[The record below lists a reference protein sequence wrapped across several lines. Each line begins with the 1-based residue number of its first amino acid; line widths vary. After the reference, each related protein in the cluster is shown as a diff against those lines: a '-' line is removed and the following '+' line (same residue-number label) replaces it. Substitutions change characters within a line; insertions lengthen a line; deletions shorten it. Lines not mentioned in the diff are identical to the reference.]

1 MNRKLFHH
9 LLEFGELHTPQSRQ
23 SSSENG
29 RLPPDEG
36 RVGYNNTSV
45 YPTEKERSMQQSGQ
59 RYGYLAFAAAILL
72 ITGASIPSSDDK
84 ELIIRLQ
91 GEVLVLQRQIRDL
104 QESFDKWQVKSET
117 SFNTLGNASETSTR
131 TLSSIDD
138 KLQRNQ
144 GSQANAVAGVN
155 AHLAKISEQIGAS
168 NRQVSQLGQNI
179 DSLKQSLQEFQ
190 RKLQE
195 QESRNNRPNTDD
207 PEIGFSQAYLKFK
220 EGDYDS
226 AINLFRAYLRTF
238 GQTEK
243 SDDAAFWIAESL
255 AAQGKLAEALA
266 EYDSLLTKYPNGD
279 RVASARLKKGLTL
292 LQMERRQEG
301 VEALKSVVSLH
312 PNTQESETAK
322 AELVRL
328 GEAKR

>member
-1 MNRKLFHH
+1 
-9 LLEFGELHTPQSRQ
+9 
-23 SSSENG
+23 
-29 RLPPDEG
+29 
-36 RVGYNNTSV
+36 
-45 YPTEKERSMQQSGQ
+45 MQQQPGQ
-59 RYGYLAFAAAILL
+59 RYRYLAFAVALL
-72 ITGASIPSSDDK
+72 LVAGASLPGSNDK

-117 SFNTLGNASETSTR
+117 SLNNLGSATETSTR
-131 TLSSIDD
+131 TLSSIED

-155 AHLAKISEQIGAS
+155 AHLAKMSEQIATN
-168 NRQVSQLGQNI
+168 NRQTSQLGQNI

-195 QESRNNRPNTDD
+195 QESRNVSQNTDD
-207 PEIGFSQAYLKFK
+207 PEIAFSQAYMKYR
-220 EGDYDS
+220 EGEYDS
-226 AINLFRAYLRTF
+226 AINLFRVYLRNF
-238 GQTEK
+238 AQSEK
-243 SDDAAFWIAESL
+243 SDDALFWIAESL

-266 EYDSLLTKYPNGD
+266 DYDGLLAKYPAGD
-279 RVASARLKKGLTL
+279 KVAITRLKRGLAL

-312 PNTQESETAK
+312 PNTQESEAAR
-322 AELVRL
+322 AELIRL
-328 GEAKR
+328 GEVRR

>member
-1 MNRKLFHH
+1 
-9 LLEFGELHTPQSRQ
+9 
-23 SSSENG
+23 
-29 RLPPDEG
+29 
-36 RVGYNNTSV
+36 
-45 YPTEKERSMQQSGQ
+45 MQQTGQ
-59 RYGYLAFAAAILL
+59 RYRYWAFAVALFLAA
-72 ITGASIPSSDDK
+72 GASLPGSNDK

-117 SFNTLGNASETSTR
+117 SLNNLGSASETSTR

-144 GSQANAVAGVN
+144 GSQTNAVAGVN
-155 AHLAKISEQIGAS
+155 AHLAKISEHIANN
-168 NRQVSQLGQNI
+168 NRQISQLGQNV

-195 QESRNNRPNTDD
+195 QESQNIRSNT
-207 PEIGFSQAYLKFK
+207 G
-220 EGDYDS
+220 
-226 AINLFRAYLRTF
+226 N
-238 GQTEK
+238 TEK
-243 SDDAAFWIAESL
+243 PDDALFLNAESL
-255 AAQGKLAEALA
+255 AAQGRLAEALA
-266 EYDSLLTKYPNGD
+266 EYDSILAKYPSGD
-279 RVASARLKKGLTL
+279 KAAIARLKKGLTL
-292 LQMERRQEG
+292 LQMERREEG

-328 GEAKR
+328 GEARR

>member
-1 MNRKLFHH
+1 
-9 LLEFGELHTPQSRQ
+9 
-23 SSSENG
+23 
-29 RLPPDEG
+29 
-36 RVGYNNTSV
+36 
-45 YPTEKERSMQQSGQ
+45 MQQQTGQ
-59 RYGYLAFAAAILL
+59 RYRYLAFAVALL
-72 ITGASIPSSDDK
+72 LVAGASLPSSNDK

-117 SFNTLGNASETSTR
+117 SFSNLGSASETSTR
-131 TLSSIDD
+131 TLSSIED

-155 AHLAKISEQIGAS
+155 AHLAKLSEQMATN
-168 NRQVSQLGQNI
+168 NRNTSQLGQNI

-195 QESRNNRPNTDD
+195 QESRNIRPNMDD
-207 PEIGFSQAYLKFK
+207 PEIAFSQAYLKYR

-226 AINLFRAYLRTF
+226 AINLFRVYLRTF
-238 GQTEK
+238 AQTEK
-243 SDDAAFWIAESL
+243 SDDAVLLIGESL
-255 AAQGKLAEALA
+255 AAQGRLAEALT
-266 EYDSLLTKYPNGD
+266 EYDSLLAKYPGGD
-279 RVASARLKKGLTL
+279 KVSAARLKKGLAL

-312 PNTQESETAK
+312 PNTQESEMAR
-322 AELVRL
+322 AELIRL
-328 GEAKR
+328 GEARR